1 MSAFRGP
8 AASGPETDASEQA
21 VTVYFKLSDDRWGA
35 PEDFVGL
42 DALEDRLVQAI
53 EESGVGEFDGIERGL
68 GFYDLYMYG
77 PNADALFA
85 IIEPLIRAFPAR
97 PGSYAVKR
105 YGEPGASTVRVEL

>member
-1 MSAFRGP
+1 VSAFRET
-8 AASGPETDASEQA
+8 AASGPEIGAAEHA
-21 VTVYFKLSDDRWGA
+21 VTVYLKLSDDRGGTS
-35 PEDFVGL
+35 EDVVGL

-53 EESGVGEFDGIERGL
+53 EESGVGEFDGIGRGL

-77 PNADALFA
+77 PDADALFA
-85 IIEPLIRAFPAR
+85 AVEPLIRAFPAR